1 MSLLNLLSSPAMVS
15 DFSNFVN
22 KRFFKSDLCRAY
34 FPLQGPVHFC
44 TDHIM
49 SDILGNLFF
58 FSMFKTD
65 KHGKKDCTY
74 AMKRL
79 VCIETRTG
87 NSYIDYCEY
96 SDKSEFIL
104 SQTLY

>member
-1 MSLLNLLSSPAMVS
+1 
-15 DFSNFVN
+15 
-22 KRFFKSDLCRAY
+22 
-34 FPLQGPVHFC
+34 
-44 TDHIM
+44 M

-79 VCIETRTG
+79 VCIETRMG